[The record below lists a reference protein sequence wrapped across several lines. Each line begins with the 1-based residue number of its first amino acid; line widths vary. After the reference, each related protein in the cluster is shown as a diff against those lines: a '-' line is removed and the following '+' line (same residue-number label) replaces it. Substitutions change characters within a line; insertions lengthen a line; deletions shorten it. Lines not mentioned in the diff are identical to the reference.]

1 MQIEDLVRILEDPVC
16 KSPLRLEGDHL
27 LEPVSGRRW
36 PIIAGRPCFLDN
48 PPAGPGD
55 DMGLSH
61 PLPPFLAERMEVTE
75 GLVLNLS
82 AGSTARRFDNVIEAE
97 IIWGANTDVVTDAHI
112 LPFRDSVFDGLACL
126 NAFEH
131 YHSPP
136 KVVQEIR
143 RVCKPGAWIYVETA
157 FNQPMHLAPHHFYNA
172 TRYGVMKWFEG
183 FSIISCHIP
192 ENGSMLHALAWAAMT
207 ARWQLAP
214 GSTPETI
221 AAFDE
226 LTIGELARLWDTG
239 TVHEHPLF
247 PGIRDI
253 HQSLQQVYAGVVA
266 LEARCRKPY
275 P

>member
-1 MQIEDLVRILEDPVC
+1 MQIEDLVRILEDPVS